1 MLIRHASD
9 LTENDVTPKSA
20 FVNRRQIIQAAGG
33 IALAGA
39 VPGVFAESQSVP
51 SWLNQTV
58 DQTVFRS
65 VTTDEGITDRADAT
79 SYNNFY
85 EFGTGKGDPARH
97 SGDFNPYPWE
107 ITVDGECTKPGTFD
121 LAPLISGASAS
132 EERIYRL
139 RCVEAWSMVIPWI
152 GVELGKLLQQF
163 EPTSDARYVA
173 FETIE
178 RPDEMRGQRSRFSF
192 IDYPYV
198 EGLRMDEAMHPLA
211 FMAIGMYGEPL
222 PNQNGA
228 PIRLLLPWKYGFKS
242 IKSVSRI
249 SFVREMPPTTWN
261 LSAANEYGF
270 YANVNPE
277 VDHPRWS
284 QASERRIGA
293 NGDVDR
299 IETRMFN
306 GYDEVAPL
314 YAGMDLRKFF

>member
-1 MLIRHASD
+1 MLIKHASD
-9 LTENDVTPKSA
+9 LTENDVTPLSSYL
-20 FVNRRQIIQAAGG
+20 NRRHIIQAAGG
-33 IALAGA
+33 IALAGM
-39 VPGVFAESQSVP
+39 VPGAFGETRDTP
-51 SWLNQTV
+51 TWLGRKV

-65 VTTDEGITDRADAT
+65 ITTDEGITERADAT

-85 EFGTGKGDPARH
+85 EFGNGKGDPAKY

-107 ITVDGECTKPGTFD
+107 ITVDGACNNPGTFD
-121 LAPLISGASAS
+121 LESLLASQS
-132 EERIYRL
+132 TEERIYRL

-178 RPDEMRGQRSRFSF
+178 RPEEMRGQRSRFSF

-198 EGLRMDEAMHPLA
+198 EGLRMDEAMHRLSFLA
-211 FMAIGMYGEPL
+211 VGMYGEPL

-228 PIRLLLPWKYGFKS
+228 PIRLLMPWKYGFKS
-242 IKSVSRI
+242 IKSISRI
-249 SFVREMPPTTWN
+249 SFVRDMPPTTWN
-261 LSAANEYGF
+261 LSASNEYGF

-293 NGDVDR
+293 AGKVDR
-299 IETRMFN
+299 IDTRLFN

-314 YAGMDLRKFF
+314 YADMDLRKFF